1 MKEVF
6 EDPQV
11 QHRKL
16 RVDMQHPLG
25 GVAPLVASPMRLSE
39 TPVEYRLAPPM
50 LGQHN
55 EEVLK
60 GLLGKSDA
68 ELSALKADGVIG

>member
-1 MKEVF
+1 
-6 EDPQV
+6 V

-16 RVDMQHPLG
+16 RVDIPHPSG
-25 GVAPLVASPMRLSE
+25 GAAAVVRSPLRLSG
-39 TPVEYRLAPPM
+39 TPVEYRLAPPT

-60 GLLGKSDA
+60 GLLGRSDA
-68 ELSALKADGVIG
+68 ELARLKAADIV

>member
-1 MKEVF
+1 
-6 EDPQV
+6 
-11 QHRKL
+11 
-16 RVDMQHPLG
+16 
-25 GVAPLVASPMRLSE
+25 
-39 TPVEYRLAPPM
+39 VEYRLAPPL

-68 ELSALKADGVIG
+68 ELEILRAAGVI

>member
-1 MKEVF
+1 MKELF

-16 RVDMQHPLG
+16 RIDIPHPLG
-25 GVAPLVASPMRLSE
+25 GSAAVVASPLRLSK
-39 TPVEYRLAPPM
+39 TPIEYRLAPPT

-68 ELSALKADGVIG
+68 ELTRLKSAGFV